1 MADKAASGSNALPRS
16 AAGAHNP
23 WIIALVVSLATFMEV
38 LDTTIANVS
47 LRHIAGGIGAGQD
60 ESTWV
65 LTSYLISNAIILPI
79 SGWLSTL
86 IGRKRFYMICVA
98 LFTTSSFLCAFAPN
112 LAAIVFFRV
121 LQGLGGG
128 GLAPTEQSIF
138 ADSFTPDQRAK
149 AFAFY
154 GITVIVAPAVGPLL
168 GGWLT
173 DSYSWHWIFLINL
186 PVGCIALTLIALLV
200 DEPQAVKDD
209 TAQFRR
215 NFIPDWFGFLLVA
228 LTFGS
233 LQVVLDRYNED
244 DGFAS
249 DLILV
254 STAICVCS
262 AITLVWWEL
271 RHPQPVFDVRLFKIP
286 SFAAANVVML
296 LVGVSLFST
305 IQLLPQFSQTLLN
318 YDSYKAGQTLAL
330 GGLAAA
336 LVMPF
341 AGIAASKISPK
352 ILVGAGLFATGI
364 ALVYSSRINGEASFW
379 DLSRIRVYQSLSL
392 PFLFVSLTTAG
403 YVGVPP
409 DRNNDA
415 SAMIN
420 LCRNLGGS
428 IGISLA
434 NTALS
439 HRIQFHHA
447 RLSEWV
453 SSIGARGAQ
462 LTQHGLA
469 QAQQIVQ
476 QQAQI
481 ISYLDVFYM
490 FGVIALCV
498 VPVAFFLKSAPP
510 GAAHG
515 H

>member
-1 MADKAASGSNALPRS
+1 MAEKNEPGSPALPRS
-16 AAGAHNP
+16 AAGGRNP
-23 WIIALVVSLATFMEV
+23 WIIAVVVSLATFMEV

-60 ESTWV
+60 ESTWI
-65 LTSYLISNAIILPI
+65 LTSYLISNAIILPV
-79 SGWLSTL
+79 SGWLATL
-86 IGRKRFYMICVA
+86 IGRKRFYMMCVA
-98 LFTTSSFLCAFAPN
+98 TFTVSSFLCALAPN
-112 LAAIVFFRV
+112 LSAIVFFRV

-138 ADSFTPDQRAK
+138 ADTFEPAQRAK

-154 GITVIVAPAVGPLL
+154 GITVIVAPAVGPLI

-186 PVGCIALTLIALLV
+186 PVGCMALTLIALLV

-215 NFIPDWFGFLLVA
+215 NFQPDWLGFTLVA

-249 DLILV
+249 DLIVVAFTLF
-254 STAICVCS
+254 VCS
-262 AITLVWWEL
+262 AVTLVWWEL
-271 RHPQPVFDVRLFKIP
+271 RHPQPVFDVRLFRNR
-286 SFAAANVVML
+286 SFAAANAVML
-296 LVGVSLFST
+296 LVGISLFST

-318 YDSYKAGQTLAL
+318 YDAYRAGQTLAL
-330 GGLAAA
+330 GGMAAA
-336 LVMPF
+336 IVMPF
-341 AGIAASKISPK
+341 AGIAASKVSPK
-352 ILVGAGLFATGI
+352 ILVGAGLLATGV
-364 ALVYSSRINGEASFW
+364 ALVYSSRIDGEASFW
-379 DLSRIRVYQSLSL
+379 DLSRIRVYQSVSL

-420 LCRNLGGS
+420 LFRNLGGS
-428 IGISLA
+428 IGISWA
-434 NTALS
+434 NTALA
-439 HRIQFHHA
+439 HRVQEHHA
-447 RLSEWV
+447 RLAEWA
-453 SSIGARGAQ
+453 SAIGTRGAE
-462 LTQHGLA
+462 LARHGVA
-469 QAQQIVQ
+469 QAQQAVQ
-476 QQAQI
+476 HQAEI
-481 ISYLDVFYM
+481 MSYLDVFWM
-490 FGVIALCV
+490 FGVIAICV
-498 VPVAFFLKSAPP
+498 VPIALFLKSAPA